1 MAHPALSL
9 PGSVFGPLD
18 VIVVVLEPAGI
29 ALMKV
34 LPAVVRSASTIA
46 LNSVT

>member
-9 PGSVFGPLD
+9 LSTVFELD
-18 VIVVVLEPAGI
+18 VIVVVPEPAGI

-34 LPAVVRSASTIA
+34 LPAVVPPSAGS
-46 LNSVT
+46 